1 MSDDNQVWNYV
12 TRRDKELQCCFCGII
27 FNARNTYIW
36 HHLTNEHN
44 VIREPTYVKLRKKSG
59 INKKDKVGK
68 KSQIGINSG
77 KKEKKKSSQV
87 WEYFTECQNEPYRAL
102 CNICKISFST
112 KSYSFSS
119 STSNLL
125 GHLTSKH
132 KLLGGKTKE
141 KRQKCSYCS
150 KKFYFPKK
158 ITNFQKK
165 DCEEMHARK
174 ERYPCT
180 YDSCSKKFEVARALR
195 RHISAVHKK
204 EKANICDKCGRA
216 FNQPTQLKTH
226 SRIHTGENP
235 FECAKCLKKF
245 RFASTRHNHKC
256 VSS

>member
-12 TRRDKELQCCFCGII
+12 TRRDKDIQCCFCGII
-27 FNARNTYIW
+27 FNVRGTRIW

-44 VIREPTYVKLRKKSG
+44 VIREPTYIKLNKSG
-59 INKKDKVGK
+59 INRKDKVK
-68 KSQIGINSG
+68 EKSQVGSSG
-77 KKEKKKSSQV
+77 RKKQEKRSLV
-87 WEYFTECQNEPYRAL
+87 WEYFTTCQNEPHRAL
-102 CNICKISFST
+102 CNICKISIST
-112 KSYSFSS
+112 KSYSSSS
-119 STSNLL
+119 STSNML
-125 GHLTSKH
+125 GHLKSKH
-132 KLLGGKTKE
+132 ALLGGEK
-141 KRQKCSYCS
+141 KRQKCSYCG

-158 ITNFQKK
+158 ITNFGKK
-165 DCEEMHARK
+165 DCEEMHASK
-174 ERYPCT
+174 ERYPCI
-180 YDSCSKKFEVARALR
+180 YDSCSKKFQVASALR

-216 FNQPTQLKTH
+216 FNQQTQLKTH